1 TRRSLRLSRHALL
14 WAILLSLLLHA
25 LLLGGFHLPNLRGN
39 LLQPPPLE
47 ARLQLLPRP
56 PAAAAPPTH
65 PQPAHHAHAH
75 QPSAPPPVIP
85 WPNSSPATPAMPAAP
100 NVSPAPAATP
110 SPAAATSPTA
120 TATTASTRLTLLP
133 SHYEIQFNLLLGEN
147 GPRLGR
153 ASYVWQADTNRYTLV
168 SITEARGLLALFQ
181 PGRLEQISSGHI
193 GPDGLVPDD
202 FEIQRGSDRPDQVTH
217 VHIDAGR
224 LTATITHKGRQFS
237 EPVPDHVQD
246 ILSVIFQLALRPPS
260 GDDEQL
266 HVTSG
271 KAFNPYRV
279 HLAGEEM
286 LDTPLGKLRTL
297 HLIHPAETGDEAM
310 EIWLAEDYDNAPVK
324 IRMTDSRFGAIV
336 QIIAGMGEGPAT
348 H

>member
-1 TRRSLRLSRHALL
+1 
-14 WAILLSLLLHA
+14 
-25 LLLGGFHLPNLRGN
+25 
-39 LLQPPPLE
+39 
-47 ARLQLLPRP
+47 
-56 PAAAAPPTH
+56 
-65 PQPAHHAHAH
+65 
-75 QPSAPPPVIP
+75 
-85 WPNSSPATPAMPAAP
+85 MPAAP

-202 FEIQRGSDRPDQVTH
+202 FEIQRGSDRPEQVTH

>member
-1 TRRSLRLSRHALL
+1 
-14 WAILLSLLLHA
+14 
-25 LLLGGFHLPNLRGN
+25 
-39 LLQPPPLE
+39 
-47 ARLQLLPRP
+47 
-56 PAAAAPPTH
+56 
-65 PQPAHHAHAH
+65 
-75 QPSAPPPVIP
+75 
-85 WPNSSPATPAMPAAP
+85 MPAAP
-100 NVSPAPAATP
+100 AVSPAPAATP

-202 FEIQRGSDRPDQVTH
+202 FEIQRGSDRPEQVTH

-260 GDDEQL
+260 GVDEQL